1 MENKSELQNMCKS
14 IRTFKE
20 LNSTNGKD
28 IALKFLNEELNLIL
42 SAYPKQVD
50 NFLKEYENDLL
61 PK

>member
-50 NFLKEYENDLL
+50 NFLKKYENDLL